1 MHVNNY
7 LFISCLVG
15 RDSDLS
21 NHHILPS
28 TPSVSTPKASA
39 KVLIPSKTKRSDDD
53 DASEKSTSGSPR
65 DILGLASYASD
76 EDDEIQSSGNPNS
89 KESSVI
95 ENGVPQEETE
105 EQRNVTAKFDAGSTG
120 KKGTGGVANLESN
133 YNTAAKDSKRLSG
146 IVENEFRHGYDTS
159 NLSSSLNEKSLERNE
174 IPDGNFEAKRWQNND
189 SRIQTLNGSDKN
201 DELENKKS
209 LIKKEHKDSESMKG
223 RLDKEDEEHRRH
235 EERRARTDR
244 NDYHD
249 SSKDKA
255 KEKGKADEKAK
266 NTESRKRPSP
276 SDDKDGTTETHK
288 DRRTSSKKDN
298 DVKRKERTGDERK
311 GRSRHKSGV
320 ESSRR
325 KRRRSSSVGA
335 KDRENKDVSAVNRA
349 NDSSDESSDDS
360 KR

>member
-1 MHVNNY
+1 M
-7 LFISCLVG
+7 
-15 RDSDLS
+15 S

-28 TPSVSTPKASA
+28 TSSVSTPKASA
-39 KVLIPSKTKRSDDD
+39 KVLIPTKTKGSDDD

-76 EDDEIQSSGNPNS
+76 EDDEIQSSGKPNS

-105 EQRNVTAKFDAGSTG
+105 EEKNVPAKLDAGNTG
-120 KKGTGGVANLESN
+120 KKGTGSVANMESN
-133 YNTAAKDSKRLSG
+133 YNMAAKDSKRLSG
-146 IVENEFRHGYDTS
+146 IVENEFRHDYDTS

-189 SRIQTLNGSDKN
+189 SRIQNTLNGSDKN
-201 DELENKKS
+201 DELDNKKT
-209 LIKKEHKDSESMKG
+209 LMKKEHKDSESMKG
-223 RLDKEDEEHRRH
+223 RLDKRDEEHRRH

-255 KEKGKADEKAK
+255 KEKGKTDEKAK

-276 SDDKDGTTETHK
+276 SDDKNGTTETHK

-298 DVKRKERTGDERK
+298 DEKKKERTGDERK

-335 KDRENKDVSAVNRA
+335 KDRENKDVSAVIHA